1 MLQGLASFLWT
12 IHTLSEEKHVRS
24 VSVGFGRF
32 RSVLVDF
39 GRFSPRVRSVSEVSG
54 ALGGALRRVLS
65 VKRPPAARPWVGTR
79 LPGYQITVALRV
91 RETDTEM

>member
-1 MLQGLASFLWT
+1 MLQGLASCLWT

-32 RSVLVDF
+32 RSVLVGF
-39 GRFSPRVRSVSEVSG
+39 GRFWAGFGRFRPVSVGFGRFQTVSEVSG

-65 VKRPPAARPWVGTR
+65 VKC
-79 LPGYQITVALRV
+79 
-91 RETDTEM
+91 